1 MHYSPHQGRR
11 APAHMTSL
19 GKEELKLL
27 ERVQRSARGKRRR
40 RTEREVVHLEYPPS
54 AALPPPYSPKA
65 EAQGR
70 GQTKTS

>member
-1 MHYSPHQGRR
+1 MHYSPHQGRQDL
-11 APAHMTSL
+11 AHLTSL
-19 GKEELKLL
+19 GKEELQLL
-27 ERVQRSARGKRRR
+27 ERIQRSAGGKRRR

-54 AALPPPYSPKA
+54 AALPPPYSLKA